1 MEFHVSAD
9 QKFLDDN
16 AKQQGVVVLPSGL
29 QYKVEVA
36 GKGKKPKATDTVV
49 VHYEG
54 RLIDGKVFDSSYERG
69 QTISFPLDGV
79 IPGWTEGLQ
88 HMGEGAKHELYIPYQ
103 LAYGEA
109 GIPGT
114 IPRKAT
120 LVFVVEL
127 VKVR

>member
-1 MEFHVSAD
+1 MSAD
-9 QKFLDDN
+9 QKYLEDN
-16 AKQQGVVVLPSGL
+16 AKKEGVVVLPSGL
-29 QYKVEVA
+29 QYKVEKA
-36 GKGKKPKATDTVV
+36 GSGKKPSARDTVV

-54 RLIDGKVFDSSYERG
+54 RLIDGTIFDSSYKRG
-69 QTISFPLDGV
+69 QTISFPLNGV

-88 HMGEGAKHELYIPYQ
+88 HMAEGAKHELYIPFA

-127 VKVR
+127 VKVK